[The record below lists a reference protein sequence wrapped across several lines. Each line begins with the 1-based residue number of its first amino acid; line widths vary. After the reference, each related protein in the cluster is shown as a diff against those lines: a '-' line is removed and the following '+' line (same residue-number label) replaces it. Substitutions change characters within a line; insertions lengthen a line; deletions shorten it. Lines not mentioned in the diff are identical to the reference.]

1 MHLIYEKTKETLEGR
16 DTYVYFVD
24 FLFFFTVFLA
34 FGAAGFAAGFA
45 FRQSGFLRRLFF
57 SA

>member
-24 FLFFFTVFLA
+24 FLSFFTVFLA

-45 FRQSGFLRRLFF
+45 FGFLRRLFF